1 MEVRFIP
8 DSDREKIS
16 DADVYGLKE
25 YLGRP
30 HLILPRAGQGGLRG
44 TLCLE
49 AKGANASS
57 RKVQPGYKSVL
68 AVKLNVARKGR

>member
-1 MEVRFIP
+1 MIERFIQ
-8 DSDREKIS
+8 DSDQAKIS
-16 DADVYGLKE
+16 DADVSGLKE

-49 AKGANASS
+49 ARARECK
-57 RKVQPGYKSVL
+57 QQKSATWV
-68 AVKLNVARKGR
+68 